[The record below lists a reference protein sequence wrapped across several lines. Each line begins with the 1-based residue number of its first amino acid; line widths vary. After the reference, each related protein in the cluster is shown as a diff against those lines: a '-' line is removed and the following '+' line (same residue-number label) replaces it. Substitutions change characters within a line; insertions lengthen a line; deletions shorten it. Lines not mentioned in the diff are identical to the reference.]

1 MRNNKSEARDSFFSP
16 EVGTESCMRVV
27 YILKQGFGICAQ
39 PCGSFP
45 HSLKCIK
52 SEQMFGK
59 QEPRV
64 SAMKS
69 FNSCPQSCLQHW
81 LGSVFQK
88 MMISFLPD
96 LMPGV
101 APAAAPVSPRR
112 CTPLTGSSPP
122 GGWQPG
128 WQTHRAAKGLNERG
142 KHAARWGPSGQPRSV
157 RTMAKLGNLHSSCPG
172 SIWSVNNWR
181 AFHHRGCR
189 SRYLRAL
196 YLVVSF

>member
-1 MRNNKSEARDSFFSP
+1 MRNNKSEERDSFFNP
-16 EVGTESCMRVV
+16 KVGTESCTRVI

-59 QEPRV
+59 QEPKI

-69 FNSCPQSCLQHW
+69 FNSRPQSCLQHW
-81 LGSVFQK
+81 LGSAFQK
-88 MMISFLPD
+88 MMICLLPD
-96 LMPGV
+96 FMPGV
-101 APAAAPVSPRR
+101 APAVPPRIVSLLHPPR
-112 CTPLTGSSPP
+112 GEHPP
-122 GGWQPG
+122 RGRQPG

-142 KHAARWGPSGQPRSV
+142 KRGARWGPSGQPPSMLV
-157 RTMAKLGNLHSSCPG
+157 RAKLGNLHSCCPG
-172 SIWSVNNWR
+172 SIWSMNNWR
-181 AFHHRGCR
+181 AFHHQGCR
-189 SRYLRAL
+189 SRYLQAL